1 MKRERVNVTQI
12 QIEDVKN
19 HAIIKGNEK
28 YRYKIFIHS
37 MKVYQKLWKE
47 IWDRHSSV
55 RRKKCLYK
63 KIEIGIEVTFFRKQ
77 HLKERMIFISMTL
90 TDTKI
95 DMKNANLIK
104 LDKTDQEKSE
114 EKTRYNNFMNFMTD
128 IVIKYGLNENE

>member
-1 MKRERVNVTQI
+1 M
-12 QIEDVKN
+12 
-19 HAIIKGNEK
+19 
-28 YRYKIFIHS
+28 
-37 MKVYQKLWKE
+37 
-47 IWDRHSSV
+47 
-55 RRKKCLYK
+55 YK

-104 LDKTDQEKSE
+104 LNKTDQEKSE

>member
-1 MKRERVNVTQI
+1 MFVQ
-12 QIEDVKN
+12 KN
-19 HAIIKGNEK
+19 RNR
-28 YRYKIFIHS
+28 YRRNIF
-37 MKVYQKLWKE
+37 L
-47 IWDRHSSV
+47 
-55 RRKKCLYK
+55 
-63 KIEIGIEVTFFRKQ
+63 KQ

-104 LDKTDQEKSE
+104 LNKTDQEKSE